1 MNNFTVMYSLLGG
14 KLRRLFFMSYPET
27 NRDYKK
33 SRICYTTA
41 SAAIS
46 PVGDLTQG
54 AYLVA
59 LMTYLGFSD
68 GDMGVVNAIASLA
81 GVMQLVSMKLSKRI
95 VKNKLFVCIGE
106 FQRFWLAF
114 MFFIPLFALSG
125 ENGRIL
131 MAGCYLWAKVSET
144 LISPA
149 LTDWVAR
156 LVPERFR
163 GRYFSIKE
171 AVGTFTNVT
180 TTLIVGILLDALSHR
195 KLLMFTVVGS
205 IVVVLVA
212 VNVMSMLLMKEAKA
226 EHVNAEGREMMGR
239 LARKDAAA
247 PSAQSVRFT
256 QELRIAF
263 ADKNFRQLL
272 WFNLLY
278 TVAIYVANPFNG
290 SFKVNDLG
298 LSYTFLSVC
307 TFGACMVR
315 VYLLPKVGKLAD
327 RIGMTRVTTWSFL
340 GLAVNYLFSAFS
352 TPANAVPMHMVSAM
366 GNAAVWG
373 FIGTGMLGIKLKCLK
388 EERRI
393 PQLALLAVIPGLFG
407 FLLTVVMGKFVD
419 WLQVYIADGNTI
431 FTYAQQFTNILGVA
445 AVGITIIYM
454 RKTFKGM

>member
-1 MNNFTVMYSLLGG
+1 
-14 KLRRLFFMSYPET
+14 MSYPET
-27 NRDYKK
+27 NQDYKK
-33 SRICYTTA
+33 SRICYSVA
-41 SAAIS
+41 NAAVA

-81 GVMQLVSMKLSKRI
+81 GVMQLVSMKLSRRI
-95 VKNKLFVCIGE
+95 VKNKLFVCTGD

-114 MFFIPLFALSG
+114 MFFIPLFLGAG
-125 ENGRIL
+125 KTGRLL

-156 LVPERFR
+156 LVPDRFR

-180 TTLIVGILLDALSHR
+180 TTLIVGILLDALSDR
-195 KLLMFTVVGS
+195 PMLMFTVVGS
-205 IVVVLVA
+205 IVAVLVT
-212 VNVMSMLLMKEAKA
+212 VNVVFMLMMKEPKL
-226 EHVNAEGREMMGR
+226 EHLNAEGKEMMGR
-239 LARKDAAA
+239 LAKKDVENHSE
-247 PSAQSVRFT
+247 PSMKFV

-278 TVAIYVANPFNG
+278 TVALFIANPFNG
-290 SFKVNDLG
+290 SFKVNDMG
-298 LSYTFLSVC
+298 LSYTFLSFC
-307 TFGACMVR
+307 TFAFCMVR
-315 VYLLPKVGKLAD
+315 VYFLPKVGKLAD
-327 RIGMTRVTTWSFL
+327 RIGMTQVTTWAFVGL
-340 GLAVNYLFSAFS
+340 GINYLFTGLS
-352 TPANAVPMHMVSAM
+352 TPANAIPMHIISAI
-366 GNAAVWG
+366 GNAAAWG

-393 PQLALLAVIPGLFG
+393 TQLALISVISGLFG
-407 FLLTVVMGKFVD
+407 FLVTLVMGKFVD
-419 WLQVYIADGNTI
+419 WLQIYIATGDSI
-431 FTYAQQFTNILGVA
+431 FTYAQQVTNMLGVVA
-445 AVGITIIYM
+445 IAITILYM
-454 RKTFKGM
+454 RRTFKNI